1 MFDII
6 RNKGESKM
14 KILVVGKGGR
24 EHALAQACYQSQLCT
39 ELYCA
44 PGNPGMEKIATCVN
58 ISDSDV
64 EHLVEFAKAENI
76 DLTVVGPEA
85 TLALGIVD
93 AFQKAGLKIFGPTKE
108 ATQVESSKDFAKQ
121 IMAKHNIP
129 TAAYQTFKDFDSAW
143 NYVQE
148 QGAPI
153 VIKEDGLKAGKGVTV
168 AQTLDEAKEALDI
181 AFSIEGNQVVI
192 EECLVG
198 FEFSLISL
206 VNGNTVVPL
215 EVAQDHKCVNDGDT
229 GPNTGG
235 MGSYSPVKKITP
247 ELKEAALNEIIRPMA
262 KAMVDE
268 GIPFTGFLYG
278 GLMQTKDGVKTI
290 EFNARFGDP
299 EAEVILPRLESDFVQ
314 AMLDVM
320 DNKEPELQWTDK
332 VSHGVVMASTNYPA
346 SSTKGAV
353 IKNTEDLDAQVYH
366 MGTKYNENG
375 ELVTDGGRVLMITTL
390 ADTLE
395 QAFEQTYKEVAK
407 VESTDLFYR
416 TDIGRKDMD

>member
-1 MFDII
+1 
-6 RNKGESKM
+6 M

-24 EHALAQACYQSQLCT
+24 EHALALACSKSKLCT
-39 ELYCA
+39 ELYAA
-44 PGNPGMEKIATCVN
+44 PGNPGMATFATCVN
-58 ISDSDV
+58 VSDSNID
-64 EHLVEFAKAENI
+64 ELVSFAKEKEI

-93 AFQKAGLKIFGPTKE
+93 AFQKEGLKIFGPSQA
-108 ATQVESSKDFAKQ
+108 ATQVESSKDFAKKL
-121 IMAKHNIP
+121 MAKYNIP
-129 TAAYQTFKDFDSAW
+129 TAAYKTFDNLEEAKA
-143 NYVQE
+143 YVNE

-168 AQTLDEAKEALDI
+168 AQTVEEAIEALEI
-181 AFSIEGNQVVI
+181 AFSLEGNKVVI

-206 VNGNTVVPL
+206 VHNQTVVPL
-215 EVAQDHKCVNDGDT
+215 EVAQDHKPVGDNDQGA
-229 GPNTGG
+229 NTGG

-247 ELKEAALNEIIRPMA
+247 ELKQAALDQVICPMV
-262 KAMVDE
+262 KAMEEE
-268 GIPFTGFLYG
+268 GVPFTGFLYG

-320 DNKEPELQWTDK
+320 EDKEVTLDWTKK

-346 SSTKGAV
+346 SSTKGAA
-353 IKNTEDLDAQVYH
+353 ITIPEDLNGYVYH
-366 MGTKYNENG
+366 MGTKEENG
-375 ELVTDGGRVLMITTL
+375 QLVTDGGRVLMVTNMADSLEEAFDLTYEDVKHITC
-390 ADTLE
+390 DE
-395 QAFEQTYKEVAK
+395 
-407 VESTDLFYR
+407 LFYR
-416 TDIGRKDMD
+416 HDIGRKDMD